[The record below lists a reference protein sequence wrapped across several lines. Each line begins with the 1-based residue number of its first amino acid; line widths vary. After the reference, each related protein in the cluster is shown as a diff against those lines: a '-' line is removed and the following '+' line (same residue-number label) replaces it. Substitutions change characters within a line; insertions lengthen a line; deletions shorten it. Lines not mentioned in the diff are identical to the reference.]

1 LGVGHAIIG
10 AVAGIVLAT
19 PLVAVS
25 PSVPVLLAGFIL
37 VGAMLPIYNVVSISY
52 RLSLVPD
59 PLQGRV
65 NSVFRLLA
73 LGSVPL
79 GTAIGGLL
87 LGPIGPWAELWVIA
101 AGFALCAVAVTFTA
115 VRRA

>member
-1 LGVGHAIIG
+1 V
-10 AVAGIVLAT
+10 T
-19 PLVAVS
+19 PLVGAAVS
-25 PSVPVLLAGFIL
+25 VPMLFAGFALIG
-37 VGAMLPIYNVVSISY
+37 VMIPIYNVVSISY
-52 RLSLVPD
+52 RLMLVPD

-79 GTAIGGLL
+79 GAAVGGLFL
-87 LGPIGPWAELWVIA
+87 EVIGPRVELWVIA
-101 AGFALCAVAVTFTA
+101 AGFALCAIAVTFTP